1 MWDHGISQ
9 SNYGEYHV
17 YFQSI
22 HIVSKNRYEQIWE
35 KQTALTFSH
44 VLLLLC
50 YCPVRTYTQWTT
62 MEYQRSL
69 CTQFEMPR
77 ASRIARVKHFLSV
90 FFVSLLHESS
100 HVNREKRIKTKEQTT
115 IAQLCLL
122 QSSSKRGDAPAAPT
136 AWDLC
141 PTSPKA
147 RVCLSRRQHS
157 PKLDSPDFS
166 GLWATLQVAAAV
178 VIKSSNSLMLP
189 QRWAAEPQRVVFSL
203 TPFSAAE
210 PQLRHNIDVSL
221 CVLAPQ
227 AVVDPTLAQVSKKPR
242 HQIKS
247 GTSGHC
253 FIAELWHHSAQSK
266 LKIKPFMS
274 AYLSAWE
281 MRLTQGTVHSAMR
294 SGPRSPPLPVPRQR
308 STIIFP
314 QRRMACGAAS
324 ASAGNAQSQRPPSL
338 SCCSS

>member
-1 MWDHGISQ
+1 
-9 SNYGEYHV
+9 
-17 YFQSI
+17 
-22 HIVSKNRYEQIWE
+22 
-35 KQTALTFSH
+35 
-44 VLLLLC
+44 
-50 YCPVRTYTQWTT
+50 

-77 ASRIARVKHFLSV
+77 ASRIARVKHFFV
-90 FFVSLLHESS
+90 CVFVSLLHESS

-122 QSSSKRGDAPAAPT
+122 QRQQQTWDAPAAPT

-157 PKLDSPDFS
+157 PKLDSSDSS
-166 GLWATLQVAAAV
+166 GVWATLQVAAAGRLQV
-178 VIKSSNSLMLP
+178 EQQPDAPAAVGSRATARGLLTHAFLRSRAPASTQHRCISLRAGPASCRRSNAGASF
-189 QRWAAEPQRVVFSL
+189 QE
-203 TPFSAAE
+203 T
-210 PQLRHNIDVSL
+210 
-221 CVLAPQ
+221 
-227 AVVDPTLAQVSKKPR
+227 R

-253 FIAELWHHSAQSK
+253 FIAELWHHPSQSK

-281 MRLTQGTVHSAMR
+281 MRLTQCTVDSAMR

-308 STIIFP
+308 STITFP
-314 QRRMACGAAS
+314 QRRMACGPAS
-324 ASAGNAQSQRPPSL
+324 ASAGMPSL
-338 SCCSS
+338 SDHRTFRAAPHEASTRFQGMEARKDNNA

>member
-1 MWDHGISQ
+1 
-9 SNYGEYHV
+9 
-17 YFQSI
+17 
-22 HIVSKNRYEQIWE
+22 
-35 KQTALTFSH
+35 
-44 VLLLLC
+44 
-50 YCPVRTYTQWTT
+50 

-77 ASRIARVKHFLSV
+77 ASRIARVTLVSVCVFCLSV
-90 FFVSLLHESS
+90 TRVFTCESRKA
-100 HVNREKRIKTKEQTT
+100 HQDKRANYHCPALPAPEQQQTW
-115 IAQLCLL
+115 
-122 QSSSKRGDAPAAPT
+122 DAPAAPT

-157 PKLDSPDFS
+157 PKLDSPDSS
-166 GLWATLQVAAAV
+166 GVWATLQVAAAV

-227 AVVDPTLAQVSKKPR
+227 AVVDPTPAQVSKKPR

-308 STIIFP
+308 STITFP

-324 ASAGNAQSQRPPSL
+324 ASAGMHSL
-338 SCCSS
+338 SDRRPFRAAPQEASTRFQGTGEAEKQEKTTTHDGSCRAVRLSPVVTAKLAANESNVGLPSSPNLNLGVFVT